1 MIVSAILKQK
11 GADVETAHPEVS
23 VAKAARRLTEKGI
36 GSLVVCDTQGKVVG
50 ILSERDIIK
59 GISTHGQAVFGLPIK
74 SIMTAGIISCTPD
87 DQLKHIMSVMTSRRV
102 RHVPVMAN
110 HRLVGIVSI
119 GDVVK
124 SRLGQTELEVDV
136 LRDHARMRSAARVQY

>member
-11 GADVETAHPEVS
+11 GADVETTHPEVS
-23 VAKAARRLTEKGI
+23 VAEAARRLTEKGI

-59 GISTHGQAVFGLPIK
+59 GIPTHGQAVFGLPIK
-74 SIMTAGIISCTPD
+74 SIMTARIVACAPN
-87 DQLKHIMSVMTSRRV
+87 DQVKQIMSIMTSQRV
-102 RHVPVMAN
+102 RHVPVMAD
-110 HRLVGIVSI
+110 HRLLGIISI

-124 SRLGQTELEVDV
+124 SRLGQTELELNV
-136 LRDHARMRSAARVQY
+136 LRDHARMHSSAWPRY